1 MGKLIRG
8 AGVVIEWKQGGNQHK
23 EEDVA
28 SLEHKKILIIGGSS
42 GIGYATAAGALAQGA
57 KVTIASRSEE
67 KLRAAKA
74 LLGSRAE
81 TRQLDVSTDA
91 AVEAFFGEAPAYDH
105 IVVSGAVFKF
115 GTVRD
120 QNIDDAYA
128 AMNVKFWGAYRVA
141 RNARVAP
148 GGSFVFVSGFLSRR
162 PKPNMVLVGA
172 INAALET
179 LAQGLALEMAPLR
192 FNVVSP
198 GIIDTPTR
206 AAMPAEARKTMLE
219 NVAKSLPVK
228 RVGQAEDCAEQILLM
243 LRNTFMTGSV
253 VYVDGGGLLV

>member
-1 MGKLIRG
+1 MEIHLANLSGK
-8 AGVVIEWKQGGNQHK
+8 N
-23 EEDVA
+23 
-28 SLEHKKILIIGGSS
+28 ILVIGGSS
-42 GIGYATAAGALAQGA
+42 GIGYATAAGALAEGA

-67 KLRAAKA
+67 KLRAAQA
-74 LLGSRAE
+74 LLKRGVE
-81 TRQLDVSTDA
+81 IRQLDVGNMA
-91 AVEAFFGEAPAYDH
+91 EVEAFFEKSPTYDH
-105 IVVSGAVFKF
+105 IVVSGAAPKF

-141 RNARVAP
+141 RKATVAP

-179 LAQGLALEMAPLR
+179 LAQGLALEMAPVR

-206 AAMPAEARKTMLE
+206 AAMPAEARKTLLE
-219 NVAKSLPVK
+219 NTAKALPVK
-228 RVGQAEDCAEQILLM
+228 RVGQAEDCADQILLM

-253 VYVDGGGLLV
+253 VYIDGGGLLI

>member
-1 MGKLIRG
+1 MT
-8 AGVVIEWKQGGNQHK
+8 
-23 EEDVA
+23 
-28 SLEHKKILIIGGSS
+28 SLVDKSVLVIGGSS

-57 KVTIASRSEE
+57 KVTIASRSDE
-67 KLRAAKA
+67 KLRAAQA
-74 LLGSRAE
+74 SLPGPVQARP
-81 TRQLDVSTDA
+81 LDVGDTA
-91 AVEAFFGEAPAYDH
+91 AADAFFAAAPAYDH
-105 IVVSGAVFKF
+105 IVVSGAAFKF
-115 GTVRD
+115 GTVRE

-141 RNARVAP
+141 RMAKIAP
-148 GGSFVFVSGFLSRR
+148 AGSIVFVSGFLSRR

-179 LAQGLALEMAPLR
+179 LAQGLALEMAPIR

-206 AAMPAEARKTMLE
+206 AAMPAEARKALLE
-219 NVAKSLPVK
+219 NTAKALPVK

-253 VYVDGGGLLV
+253 VYVDGGGLLI

>member
-1 MGKLIRG
+1 L
-8 AGVVIEWKQGGNQHK
+8 V
-23 EEDVA
+23 
-28 SLEHKKILIIGGSS
+28 IGGSS
-42 GIGYATAAGALAQGA
+42 GIGYATAAGAIEQGA
-57 KVTIASRSEE
+57 NVTIASRSHE
-67 KLRAAKA
+67 KLRAAQAA
-74 LLGSRAE
+74 LQGKVQARA
-81 TRQLDVSTDA
+81 LDVADTA
-91 AVEAFFGEAPAYDH
+91 AVEAFFGTSPVYDH
-105 IVVSGAVFKF
+105 IVVSGAAFKF

-141 RNARVAP
+141 RMARVAP

-179 LAQGLALEMAPLR
+179 LAQGLALEMAPVR

-206 AAMPAEARKTMLE
+206 AAMPADARKALLE
-219 NVAKSLPVK
+219 NAAKGLPVK
-228 RVGQAEDCAEQILLM
+228 RVGLAEDCADQILLM

-253 VYVDGGGLLV
+253 VYIDGGGLLV

>member
-1 MGKLIRG
+1 LATLSGKNVL
-8 AGVVIEWKQGGNQHK
+8 V
-23 EEDVA
+23 
-28 SLEHKKILIIGGSS
+28 IGGSS
-42 GIGYATAAGALAQGA
+42 GIGYATAAGALAEGA
-57 KVTIASRSEE
+57 RVTIASRSEE
-67 KLRAAKA
+67 KLAAAKA
-74 LLGSRAE
+74 LLGGRVE
-81 TRQLDVSTDA
+81 TRPLDVSSDA
-91 AVEAFFGEAPAYDH
+91 GTEAFFKDAPTYDH
-105 IVVSGAVFKF
+105 IVVSGAAFKF

-141 RNARVAP
+141 RKATVAP

-179 LAQGLALEMAPLR
+179 LAQGLALEMAPVR

-198 GIIDTPTR
+198 GVIDTPTR

-219 NVAKSLPVK
+219 NVAKALPVK
-228 RVGQAEDCAEQILLM
+228 RVGQAEDCADQILLM

-253 VYVDGGGLLV
+253 VYIDGGGLLI

>member
-1 MGKLIRG
+1 MATLNGKQVL
-8 AGVVIEWKQGGNQHK
+8 V
-23 EEDVA
+23 
-28 SLEHKKILIIGGSS
+28 IGGSS
-42 GIGYATAAGALAQGA
+42 GIGYATAAGALADGA
-57 KVTIASRSEE
+57 KVTIASRSLE
-67 KLRAAKA
+67 KLKAAQA
-74 LLGSRAE
+74 SLQGR
-81 TRQLDVSTDA
+81 
-91 AVEAFFGEAPAYDH
+91 VEARALDISSTEEVDAFFATSPTFDH
-105 IVVSGAVFKF
+105 IVVSGAAFKS

-120 QNIDDAYA
+120 LDIADAYA

-141 RNARVAP
+141 RRAVVAP

-162 PKPNMVLVGA
+162 PKPAMVLIGA
-172 INAALET
+172 VNAAMET
-179 LAQGLALEMAPLR
+179 LAQGLALEMAPVR

-219 NVAKSLPVK
+219 NIAKTLPVK

-243 LRNTFMTGSV
+243 LRNTYMTGSI

>member
-1 MGKLIRG
+1 MT
-8 AGVVIEWKQGGNQHK
+8 
-23 EEDVA
+23 
-28 SLEHKKILIIGGSS
+28 SLVDKSVLVIGGSS

-57 KVTIASRSEE
+57 KVTIASRSDE
-67 KLRAAKA
+67 KLRAAQA
-74 LLGSRAE
+74 SLPGPVQARP
-81 TRQLDVSTDA
+81 LDVGDTA
-91 AVEAFFGEAPAYDH
+91 AVDAFFAAAPAYDH
-105 IVVSGAVFKF
+105 IVVSGAAFKF
-115 GTVRD
+115 GTVRE

-141 RNARVAP
+141 RMAKIAP
-148 GGSFVFVSGFLSRR
+148 AGSIVFVSGFLSRR

-179 LAQGLALEMAPLR
+179 LAQGLALEMAPIR

-206 AAMPAEARKTMLE
+206 AAMPAEPRKALLE
-219 NVAKSLPVK
+219 NTAKALPVK

-253 VYVDGGGLLV
+253 VYVDGGGLLI

>member
-1 MGKLIRG
+1 MEVHL
-8 AGVVIEWKQGGNQHK
+8 
-23 EEDVA
+23 A
-28 SLEHKKILIIGGSS
+28 SLSGKSVLVIGGSS
-42 GIGYATAAGALAQGA
+42 GIGYATAAGALAEGA

-67 KLRAAKA
+67 KLRAAQA
-74 LLGSRAE
+74 SLGGAVEMR
-81 TRQLDVSTDA
+81 RLDVSSDTEVD
-91 AVEAFFGEAPAYDH
+91 AFFKETPAYDH
-105 IVVSGAVFKF
+105 IVVSGAAFKF
-115 GTVRD
+115 GTVRE

-141 RNARVAP
+141 RQASVAP

-179 LAQGLALEMAPLR
+179 LAQGLALEMAPVR

-206 AAMPAEARKTMLE
+206 AAMPAEARKAMLE
-219 NVAKSLPVK
+219 SVAKSLPVK
-228 RVGQAEDCAEQILLM
+228 RVGQAEDCADQILLM

>member
-1 MGKLIRG
+1 MSTLSGKNVL
-8 AGVVIEWKQGGNQHK
+8 V
-23 EEDVA
+23 
-28 SLEHKKILIIGGSS
+28 IGGSS
-42 GIGYATAAGALAQGA
+42 GIGYATAAGALAEGA
-57 KVTIASRSEE
+57 KVTIASRSQE
-67 KLRAAKA
+67 KLRAAQA
-74 LLGSRAE
+74 SLQGRVEARAI
-81 TRQLDVSTDA
+81 DVADTA
-91 AVEAFFGEAPAYDH
+91 AVEAFFAASPFYDH
-105 IVVSGAVFKF
+105 IVVSGAAFKF
-115 GTVRD
+115 GTVRE
-120 QNIDDAYA
+120 QSIDDAYA

-141 RNARVAP
+141 RLARVAA

-206 AAMPAEARKTMLE
+206 AAMPAEARRTLLE
-219 NVAKSLPVK
+219 SVANALPVK
-228 RVGQAEDCAEQILLM
+228 RVGQAEDCAGQILLM

-253 VYVDGGGLLV
+253 VYVDGGGLLI

>member
-1 MGKLIRG
+1 MATLSGKNVL
-8 AGVVIEWKQGGNQHK
+8 V
-23 EEDVA
+23 
-28 SLEHKKILIIGGSS
+28 IGGSS
-42 GIGYATAAGALAQGA
+42 GIGYATAAGALAEGA
-57 KVTIASRSEE
+57 NVTIASRSEE
-67 KLRAAKA
+67 KLRAAQASLQGKVEA
-74 LLGSRAE
+74 RAI
-81 TRQLDVSTDA
+81 DVADSA
-91 AVEAFFGEAPAYDH
+91 SVEAFFNAAPIYDH
-105 IVVSGAVFKF
+105 IVVSGAAFKF

-120 QNIDDAYA
+120 QNIDDAFA

-141 RNARVAP
+141 RKARVAAD
-148 GGSFVFVSGFLSRR
+148 GSFVFVSGFLSRR

-179 LAQGLALEMAPLR
+179 LAQGLALEMAPIR

-206 AAMPAEARKTMLE
+206 AAMPAEARKAMLE

-228 RVGQAEDCAEQILLM
+228 RVGLAEDCADQILLM

-253 VYVDGGGLLV
+253 VYIDGGGLLV

>member
-1 MGKLIRG
+1 MSTLSGKNVL
-8 AGVVIEWKQGGNQHK
+8 V
-23 EEDVA
+23 
-28 SLEHKKILIIGGSS
+28 IGGSS
-42 GIGYATAAGALAQGA
+42 GIGYATAAGALAEGA

-67 KLRAAKA
+67 KLRAAQA
-74 LLGSRAE
+74 LLGGKVEMR
-81 TRQLDVSTDA
+81 RLDVSNDA
-91 AVEAFFGEAPAYDH
+91 DVDAFFKDAPAYDH
-105 IVVSGAVFKF
+105 IVVSGAAFKF

-141 RNARVAP
+141 RKAAVAP

-179 LAQGLALEMAPLR
+179 LAQGLALEMAPVR

-206 AAMPAEARKTMLE
+206 AAMPAEARKTLLE
-219 NVAKSLPVK
+219 NAAKALPVK
-228 RVGQAEDCAEQILLM
+228 RVGQAEDCADQILLM
-243 LRNTFMTGSV
+243 LRNSFMTGSV
-253 VYVDGGGLLV
+253 VYIDGGGLLI

>member
-1 MGKLIRG
+1 MSTLSGKN
-8 AGVVIEWKQGGNQHK
+8 V
-23 EEDVA
+23 
-28 SLEHKKILIIGGSS
+28 LIIGGSS
-42 GIGYATAAGALAQGA
+42 GIGYATAAGALAEGA
-57 KVTIASRSEE
+57 KLTIASRSEE
-67 KLRAAKA
+67 KLRAAQA
-74 LLGSRAE
+74 SLQGRVEARAI
-81 TRQLDVSTDA
+81 DIADSA
-91 AVEAFFGEAPAYDH
+91 AVDAFFDASPTYDH
-105 IVVSGAVFKF
+105 IVVSGAAFKF

-141 RNARVAP
+141 RKASVAP

-179 LAQGLALEMAPLR
+179 LAQGLALEMAPVR

-206 AAMPAEARKTMLE
+206 AAMPAEARKAMLE
-219 NVAKSLPVK
+219 NIAKLLPVK
-228 RVGQAEDCAEQILLM
+228 RVGVAEDCAEQILLM

-253 VYVDGGGLLV
+253 VYVDGGGLLI

>member
-1 MGKLIRG
+1 LNGKNVL
-8 AGVVIEWKQGGNQHK
+8 V
-23 EEDVA
+23 
-28 SLEHKKILIIGGSS
+28 IGGSS
-42 GIGYATAAGALAQGA
+42 GIGYATAAGALAEGA

-67 KLRAAKA
+67 KLRAAQA
-74 LLGSRAE
+74 SLGGAVEMR
-81 TRQLDVSTDA
+81 RLDVSDDA
-91 AVEAFFGEAPAYDH
+91 EVEAFFRNAPAYDH
-105 IVVSGAVFKF
+105 IVVSGAAFKF

-141 RNARVAP
+141 RKATVAP

-179 LAQGLALEMAPLR
+179 LAQGLALEMAPVR

-206 AAMPAEARKTMLE
+206 AAMPAEARTAMLE

-228 RVGQAEDCAEQILLM
+228 RVGQAEDCADQILLM

-253 VYVDGGGLLV
+253 VYVDGGGLLI

>member
-1 MGKLIRG
+1 MATLSGKKVL
-8 AGVVIEWKQGGNQHK
+8 V
-23 EEDVA
+23 
-28 SLEHKKILIIGGSS
+28 IGGSS
-42 GIGYATAAGALAQGA
+42 GIGYATAAGALAEGA

-67 KLRAAKA
+67 KLRAAQA
-74 LLGSRAE
+74 LLGGKVEMR
-81 TRQLDVSTDA
+81 RLDVTKDTE
-91 AVEAFFGEAPAYDH
+91 VEAFFGDALSYDH
-105 IVVSGAVFKF
+105 VVVSGAAFKF

-120 QNIDDAYA
+120 LPLEDAYA

-141 RNARVAP
+141 RKATVAP

-162 PKPNMVLVGA
+162 PKPNMVLIGA

-179 LAQGLALEMAPLR
+179 LAQGLALEMAPVR

-219 NVAKSLPVK
+219 NVAKALPVK
-228 RVGQAEDCAEQILLM
+228 RVGQAEDCADQILLM

-253 VYVDGGGLLV
+253 VYVDGGGLLI

>member
-1 MGKLIRG
+1 MATLSGKNVL
-8 AGVVIEWKQGGNQHK
+8 V
-23 EEDVA
+23 
-28 SLEHKKILIIGGSS
+28 IGGSS
-42 GIGYATAAGALAQGA
+42 GIGYATAAGAIEQGA
-57 KVTIASRSEE
+57 NVTIASRSDE
-67 KLRAAKA
+67 KLRAAQAA
-74 LLGSRAE
+74 LQGKVQARA
-81 TRQLDVSTDA
+81 LDVADTA
-91 AVEAFFGEAPAYDH
+91 AVEAFFGASPVYDH
-105 IVVSGAVFKF
+105 IVVSGAAFKF

-141 RNARVAP
+141 RMARVAP

-179 LAQGLALEMAPLR
+179 LAQGLALEMAPVR

-206 AAMPAEARKTMLE
+206 AAMPADARKAMLE

-228 RVGQAEDCAEQILLM
+228 RVGLAEDCADQILLM

-253 VYVDGGGLLV
+253 VYIDGGGLLV

>member
-1 MGKLIRG
+1 MK
-8 AGVVIEWKQGGNQHK
+8 
-23 EEDVA
+23 
-28 SLEHKKILIIGGSS
+28 SLKGMNILVIGGSS
-42 GIGYATAAGALAQGA
+42 GIGFATAEGALAEGA
-57 KVTIASRSEE
+57 NVTIASRSEE
-67 KLRAAKA
+67 KLAAAKA
-74 LLGSRAE
+74 RLGGNVEAR
-81 TRQLDVSTDA
+81 RLDVASDA
-91 AVEAFFGEAPAYDH
+91 GVQAFFSGAPAYDH
-105 IVVSGAVFKF
+105 IVVSGAAFKF
-115 GTVRD
+115 GSVRE
-120 QNIDDAYA
+120 QNIEDAYA

-141 RNARVAP
+141 RMAAVAP

-162 PKPNMVLVGA
+162 PKPNMALVGA

-206 AAMPAEARKTMLE
+206 AAMPEEARKALLE

-228 RVGQAEDCAEQILLM
+228 RVGQAEDCASQILLM

>member
-1 MGKLIRG
+1 MSTLSGK
-8 AGVVIEWKQGGNQHK
+8 
-23 EEDVA
+23 
-28 SLEHKKILIIGGSS
+28 SILVIGGSS
-42 GIGYATAAGALAQGA
+42 GIGYATAAGALADGA

-67 KLRAAKA
+67 KLGAAKA
-74 LLGSRAE
+74 RLGGRVE
-81 TRQLDVSTDA
+81 TRQRDVSSDAETDA
-91 AVEAFFGEAPAYDH
+91 FFKAAPTYDH
-105 IVVSGAVFKF
+105 IVVSGAAFKF
-115 GTVRD
+115 GTVRE
-120 QNIDDAYA
+120 QNIEDAYA

-141 RNARVAP
+141 RKATVAP

-179 LAQGLALEMAPLR
+179 LAQGLALEMAPVR

-206 AAMPAEARKTMLE
+206 AAMPEEERKTMLE

-253 VYVDGGGLLV
+253 VYIDGGGLLV

>member
-1 MGKLIRG
+1 MATLSGKNVL
-8 AGVVIEWKQGGNQHK
+8 V
-23 EEDVA
+23 
-28 SLEHKKILIIGGSS
+28 IGGSS
-42 GIGYATAAGALAQGA
+42 GIGFATAAGALAEGA

-67 KLRAAKA
+67 KLSAARG
-74 LLGSRAE
+74 LLKGGVQAR
-81 TRQLDVSTDA
+81 TIDVSDSA
-91 AVEAFFGEAPAYDH
+91 AVDAFFDASPTYDH
-105 IVVSGAVFKF
+105 IVVTGAAFKF

-141 RNARVAP
+141 RKATVAA

-179 LAQGLALEMAPLR
+179 LAQGLALEMAPVR

-206 AAMPAEARKTMLE
+206 AAMPAEARKAMLE

-228 RVGQAEDCAEQILLM
+228 RVGQAGDCAEQILLM

-253 VYVDGGGLLV
+253 VYIDGGGMLV

>member
-1 MGKLIRG
+1 MT
-8 AGVVIEWKQGGNQHK
+8 
-23 EEDVA
+23 
-28 SLEHKKILIIGGSS
+28 SLVDKSVLVIGGSS

-57 KVTIASRSEE
+57 KVTIASRSDE
-67 KLRAAKA
+67 KLRAAQA
-74 LLGSRAE
+74 SLPGPVQARP
-81 TRQLDVSTDA
+81 LDVGDTA
-91 AVEAFFGEAPAYDH
+91 AVDAFFAAAPAYDH
-105 IVVSGAVFKF
+105 IVVSGAAFKF
-115 GTVRD
+115 GTVRE

-141 RNARVAP
+141 RMAKIAP
-148 GGSFVFVSGFLSRR
+148 AGSIVFVSGFLSRR

-179 LAQGLALEMAPLR
+179 LAQGLALEMAPIR
-192 FNVVSP
+192 CNVVSP

-206 AAMPAEARKTMLE
+206 AAMPAEARKALLE
-219 NVAKSLPVK
+219 NTAKALPVK

-253 VYVDGGGLLV
+253 VYVDGGGLLI

>member
-1 MGKLIRG
+1 VNLATLSGKNVL
-8 AGVVIEWKQGGNQHK
+8 V
-23 EEDVA
+23 
-28 SLEHKKILIIGGSS
+28 IGGSS
-42 GIGYATAAGALAQGA
+42 GIGFATAAGALAEGA
-57 KVTIASRSEE
+57 KLTIASRSED
-67 KLRAAKA
+67 KLRAAKE
-74 LLGSRAE
+74 LLKGAVE
-81 TRQLDVSTDA
+81 ARQLDVSDSA
-91 AVEAFFGEAPAYDH
+91 AVDAFFDASPTFDH
-105 IVVSGAVFKF
+105 IVVSGAAFKF

-120 QNIDDAYA
+120 QNIEDAYA

-141 RNARVAP
+141 RKATVAP
-148 GGSFVFVSGFLSRR
+148 GGSFVFVSGFLSKR

-179 LAQGLALEMAPLR
+179 LAQGLALEMAPVR

-228 RVGQAEDCAEQILLM
+228 RVGQAEDCAAQILLM
-243 LRNTFMTGSV
+243 LRNSFMTGSV
-253 VYVDGGGLLV
+253 VYIDGGGLLV

>member
-1 MGKLIRG
+1 MAPNMALPQPTLREELLATLSGKNVL
-8 AGVVIEWKQGGNQHK
+8 V
-23 EEDVA
+23 
-28 SLEHKKILIIGGSS
+28 IGGSS
-42 GIGYATAAGALAQGA
+42 GIGYATAAGALAEGA
-57 KVTIASRSEE
+57 KVTIASRSED
-67 KLRAAKA
+67 KLRAAQA
-74 LLGSRAE
+74 LLKGGVEIR
-81 TRQLDVSTDA
+81 RLDVSSDTD
-91 AVEAFFGEAPAYDH
+91 VDAFFKNAPSYDH
-105 IVVSGAVFKF
+105 IVVSGAAFKF

-141 RNARVAP
+141 RKAMVAP

-179 LAQGLALEMAPLR
+179 LAQGLALEMAPVR

-206 AAMPAEARKTMLE
+206 AAMPAEARKALLE
-219 NVAKSLPVK
+219 NTAKALPVK
-228 RVGQAEDCAEQILLM
+228 RVGQAEDCADQILLM

-253 VYVDGGGLLV
+253 VYIDGGGLLI

>member
-1 MGKLIRG
+1 LATLSGKKVL
-8 AGVVIEWKQGGNQHK
+8 V
-23 EEDVA
+23 
-28 SLEHKKILIIGGSS
+28 IGGSS
-42 GIGYATAAGALAQGA
+42 GIGYATAAGALAEGA

-67 KLRAAKA
+67 KLRAAQA
-74 LLGSRAE
+74 LLGGKVEMR
-81 TRQLDVSTDA
+81 RLDVTKDTE
-91 AVEAFFGEAPAYDH
+91 VEAFFGDALSYDH
-105 IVVSGAVFKF
+105 VVVSGAAFKF

-120 QNIDDAYA
+120 LPLEDAYA

-141 RNARVAP
+141 RKAAVAP

-162 PKPNMVLVGA
+162 PKPNMVLIGA

-179 LAQGLALEMAPLR
+179 LAQGLALEMAPVR

-219 NVAKSLPVK
+219 NVAKALPVK
-228 RVGQAEDCAEQILLM
+228 RVGQAEDCADQILLM

-253 VYVDGGGLLV
+253 VYVDGGGLLI

>member
-1 MGKLIRG
+1 MATLSGKNVL
-8 AGVVIEWKQGGNQHK
+8 V
-23 EEDVA
+23 
-28 SLEHKKILIIGGSS
+28 IGGSS
-42 GIGYATAAGALAQGA
+42 GIGYATAAGAIEQGA
-57 KVTIASRSEE
+57 NVTIASRSEE
-67 KLRAAKA
+67 KLRAAQAA
-74 LLGSRAE
+74 LQGKVQARA
-81 TRQLDVSTDA
+81 LDVADTA
-91 AVEAFFGEAPAYDH
+91 AVEAFFGASPVYDH
-105 IVVSGAVFKF
+105 IVVSGAAFKF

-141 RNARVAP
+141 RMARVAP

-179 LAQGLALEMAPLR
+179 LAQGLALEMAPVR

-206 AAMPAEARKTMLE
+206 AAMPADARKALLE
-219 NVAKSLPVK
+219 NAARGLPVK
-228 RVGQAEDCAEQILLM
+228 RVGLAEDCADQILLM

-253 VYVDGGGLLV
+253 VYIDGGGLLV

>member
-1 MGKLIRG
+1 MAALSGKKVL
-8 AGVVIEWKQGGNQHK
+8 V
-23 EEDVA
+23 
-28 SLEHKKILIIGGSS
+28 IGGSS
-42 GIGYATAAGALAQGA
+42 GIGFATAAGALAEGA
-57 KVTIASRSEE
+57 NVTIASRSEE
-67 KLRAAKA
+67 KLRAAKE
-74 LLGSRAE
+74 LLKGGVEARA
-81 TRQLDVSTDA
+81 LDVSDSA
-91 AVEAFFGEAPAYDH
+91 QVDAFFDASPTYDH
-105 IVVSGAVFKF
+105 IVVSGAAFKF
-115 GTVRD
+115 GSVRD
-120 QNIDDAYA
+120 QNIEDAYA

-141 RNARVAP
+141 RKATVAP

-206 AAMPAEARKTMLE
+206 AAMPAEARKSMLE

-228 RVGQAEDCAEQILLM
+228 RVGLAEDCADQILLM

-253 VYVDGGGLLV
+253 VYIDGGGLLV

>member
-1 MGKLIRG
+1 MEAYL
-8 AGVVIEWKQGGNQHK
+8 
-23 EEDVA
+23 A
-28 SLEHKKILIIGGSS
+28 SLNGKNVLVIGGSS
-42 GIGYATAAGALAQGA
+42 GIGYATAAGALAEGA

-67 KLRAAKA
+67 KLRAAQA
-74 LLGSRAE
+74 SLQGRVEA
-81 TRQLDVSTDA
+81 RRLDV
-91 AVEAFFGEAPAYDH
+91 AVTAEVDAFFDASPTYDH
-105 IVVSGAVFKF
+105 IVVSGAAFKF

-120 QNIDDAYA
+120 LNLDDAYA

-141 RNARVAP
+141 RKATVAP

-162 PKPNMVLVGA
+162 PKPNMVLIGA

-179 LAQGLALEMAPLR
+179 LAQGLALEMAPVR

-219 NVAKSLPVK
+219 NVAKALPVK
-228 RVGQAEDCAEQILLM
+228 RVGQAEDCADQILLM
-243 LRNTFMTGSV
+243 LRNSFMTGSV